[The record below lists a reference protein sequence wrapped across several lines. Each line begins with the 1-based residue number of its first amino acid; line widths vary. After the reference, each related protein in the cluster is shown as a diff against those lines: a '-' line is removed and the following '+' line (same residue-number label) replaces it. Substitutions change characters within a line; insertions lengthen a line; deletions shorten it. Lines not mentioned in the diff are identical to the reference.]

1 MMPEESQGKK
11 VGEDNFFETNCNC
24 WDGIGWD
31 GMGWYGMVWDGMG
44 WGGMGWDGMAWDGVG

>member
-24 WDGIGWD
+24 WDGMGWD
-31 GMGWYGMVWDGMG
+31 GMGWY
-44 WGGMGWDGMAWDGVG
+44 GMGWDGMAWDGVG